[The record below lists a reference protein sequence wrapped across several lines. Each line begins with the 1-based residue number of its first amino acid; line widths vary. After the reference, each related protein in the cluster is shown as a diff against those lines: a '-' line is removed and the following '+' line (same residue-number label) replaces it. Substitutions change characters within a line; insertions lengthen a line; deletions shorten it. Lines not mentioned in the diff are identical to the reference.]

1 MGQRL
6 ATPVILV
13 LATWLVGCR
22 AEVAMS
28 TPPAPTETATS
39 APTVTATPAPTATAT
54 AIPTADALSDKEI
67 ATLNSLEQ
75 VDDYP
80 LYTMRYYGAYAD
92 PDDFGEVASAGTW
105 ACSLFAA
112 LGDEAHMLYGRNFDW
127 QFSPAVL
134 LFTAPP
140 DGYASVSMVDIA
152 YFFEE
157 DVAKSLTEQSLE
169 TRQILLLAPYMPFDG
184 MNEHGL
190 AVGMAAVQGS
200 RMPLDPDK
208 PEIDSLDVIR
218 KMLDHAR
225 DVDEAL
231 AVLQSYNVSM
241 VGGPPLHYLIAD
253 ATGRAVLVEF
263 YEGEV
268 ILLPNETPWHLA
280 TNHLRV
286 VAEEIGGWGCWRYKE
301 IDERLVE
308 RQGRLSAQEALDLLE
323 QISQPSTQWSVVYE
337 MSQGQVHVSM
347 GRAYDAVHIF
357 ELAHGNE

>member
-1 MGQRL
+1 
-6 ATPVILV
+6 
-13 LATWLVGCR
+13 
-22 AEVAMS
+22 
-28 TPPAPTETATS
+28 
-39 APTVTATPAPTATAT
+39 
-54 AIPTADALSDKEI
+54 LSDEDI
-67 ATLNSLEQ
+67 ATLNSLER

-80 LYTMRYYGAYAD
+80 LYTMHYYGAYAD
-92 PDDFGEVASAGTW
+92 PDDFAEDASAGAW

-112 LGDEAHMLYGRNFDW
+112 LGDEEHMLYGRNFDW

-157 DVAKSLTEQSLE
+157 DVAESLTEQPLE
-169 TRQILLLAPYMPFDG
+169 TRRLLLLAPYMSFDG

-200 RMPLDPDK
+200 RMPVDPDK
-208 PEIDSLDVIR
+208 PEIDSLGVIR
-218 KMLDHAR
+218 EMLDHAQ

-268 ILLPNETPWHLA
+268 VLLPNEVPWHLA

-308 RQGRLSAQEALDLLE
+308 RQGRLTAQEAMDLLE
-323 QISQPSTQWSVVYE
+323 QVSQPSTQWSVVYE
-337 MSQGQVHVSM
+337 MSQRRVHVSM
-347 GRAYDAVHIF
+347 GRAYDAMHTF
-357 ELAHGNE
+357 ELGHGEQ